1 MDNNY
6 NFWFWLNVMANIA
19 QLQSYEILLNDF
31 DNHDLMQ
38 FLEHQDNLLT
48 TIIEQN
54 AEIIRLLKGENDAR
68 D

>member
-1 MDNNY
+1 MNEN

-38 FLEHQDNLLT
+38 YLHHQDEMLDI
-48 TIIEQN
+48 IIEQN

-68 D
+68 N